1 MNDMELE
8 NILYEVKGA
17 VAHITINRP
26 KQMNALNKAT
36 FVDLETV
43 IDAVNADSNV
53 RGAIITGSGEKS
65 FIAGADIKEF
75 AAFSVAEGEAL
86 SRNGMRIFA
95 KIEQSLKPFVA
106 AINGFALGGGL
117 ELAMSCHV
125 RVAETHAKFGQPEV
139 GLGVTPGYAGT
150 QRLTQLVGKGKAIEL
165 LMSAEMIDAEQA
177 FNYRLVNY
185 ITESGQSV
193 AKAEEVLSKIAKQS
207 PMAVAAVI
215 RCVNDYYATGIDGFN
230 TEAVEFGKCFG
241 TEDFKEGTTAFMER
255 RKAEFPGR

>member
-1 MNDMELE
+1 MELE